1 MRGLWTVTQPLS
13 ENSYHNSESD
23 GGVSLSSIQISIS
36 TTALVMKAFIVILP
50 ELVVIAELEEAEVVM
65 VVTRATWFN
74 KWRRVERR
82 GKEEEEEA
90 LRKRPRNV

>member
-74 KWRRVERR
+74 KWRRGERR
-82 GKEEEEEA
+82 GG
-90 LRKRPRNV
+90 RRRRRRH